1 MTKTKKAQITKKEL
15 NPQNFIETLRDL
27 SASSAKSLKNDVLK
41 PEDFL
46 EQIIGIPKQKEKKYS
61 GEIVAGESIEIKD
74 IISGKKEYE
83 DGLRESLA
91 VEKSL
96 LEEEKELVAKR
107 TNELKIEL
115 KKIFDEISS
124 LAKATQNLSEE
135 VQIATLQ
142 APVEPGT
149 YHLVFFEKLLEFIKS
164 FRKKVE
170 EAAIWLHATNK
181 RAEKKNYWSMYKKK
195 GSSFLLSPDHYLQ
208 RSAG

>member
-1 MTKTKKAQITKKEL
+1 
-15 NPQNFIETLRDL
+15 
-27 SASSAKSLKNDVLK
+27 
-41 PEDFL
+41 
-46 EQIIGIPKQKEKKYS
+46 
-61 GEIVAGESIEIKD
+61 
-74 IISGKKEYE
+74 
-83 DGLRESLA
+83 
-91 VEKSL
+91 
-96 LEEEKELVAKR
+96 VAKR